1 MQMYKRDEMSS
12 TIGVCVCV
20 CLTAFAVHIC
30 VALAGQHSV
39 FVGDG
44 VQQNGNGDERVTA
57 VCYPGNTFG
66 PALTLLLHQL

>member
-1 MQMYKRDEMSS
+1 MYVS
-12 TIGVCVCV
+12 
-20 CLTAFAVHIC
+20 LTAFAVHVG

-44 VQQNGNGDERVTA
+44 IEEDGDGDERVTA
-57 VCYPGNTFG
+57 VRYPSNTFT